1 MRRLKRLKITA
12 IVLSALIFLSGC
24 RAKPDG
30 TSSSAEPPTAVAA
43 AGSRNYL
50 TMLYSA
56 ADTFNPYTAATD
68 INRQL
73 CRLLYEPLL
82 KTDNSYNISYSL
94 AQSAEVRGKEC
105 TVTLKSRYF
114 SDGSALTADDVVYSF
129 NLAKKSNT
137 EYAYKLYE
145 ALSATAKDSKT
156 VVIKLDRAD
165 PYFANTLD
173 FPIIKKGSDT
183 RTDADGVT
191 HPPIGC
197 GRFKLNDSEDKLI
210 TNEHDP
216 GKNRVIKE
224 IRLINAPD
232 SEAVGHYVEIGA
244 ADMYYSDIS
253 DGNILRMSGK
263 KVNINLNHLI
273 YIGANLSDEQLS
285 LNALRQAISSGL
297 DRKEICRDGYFNN
310 ALPANGFF
318 NPAWE
323 AVKSVQNINLQANKE
338 ITVENL
344 EEIGY
349 NKLDSA
355 GVRTNGA
362 GKKLKFE
369 LIVNKENRLR
379 VSAARIIAKRLFEY
393 GISVNVAEK
402 SFADYTAALSSG
414 NFQLYLAEVA
424 ITPNMDISSLVTE
437 GGSAAYGIKKPEK
450 KADEKKTDEK
460 TEQTGSTESTASEAE
475 QAEEQSLTAAEL
487 VSGFYAGTNTLAD
500 LSSVLQTEM
509 PVIPLCYRTGVLF
522 YNDKIENVNN
532 SSCSDIYFSIDS
544 YSVGE

>member
-1 MRRLKRLKITA
+1 MKRLKITA

-94 AQSAEVRGKEC
+94 AQSAEVKGKEC

-145 ALSATAKDSKT
+145 ALSATARDSKT
-156 VVIKLDRAD
+156 VIIKLDRAD

-369 LIVNKENRLR
+369 LLVNKENRLR
-379 VSAARIIAKRLFEY
+379 VTAARIIANRLSEY

>member
-1 MRRLKRLKITA
+1 MKRLKITA
-12 IVLSALIFLSGC
+12 IILSALILLCGC

-94 AQSAEVRGKEC
+94 AQSAEVKGKEC
-105 TVTLKSRYF
+105 TVALKSRYF

-145 ALSATAKDSKT
+145 ALSATVRDSKT

-183 RTDADGVT
+183 KTDSDGVT

-216 GKNRVIKE
+216 GKDRVIKE

-232 SEAVGHYVEIGA
+232 SDAVGHYVEIGA

-369 LIVNKENRLR
+369 LLVNKENRLR
-379 VSAARIIAKRLFEY
+379 VTAARIIANRLSEY

-450 KADEKKTDEK
+450 KADEK
-460 TEQTGSTESTASEAE
+460 TEQTDGGE
-475 QAEEQSLTAAEL
+475 QQTEEQSLTAAEL

-544 YSVGE
+544 YSVVS

>member
-1 MRRLKRLKITA
+1 MKRLKITA

-56 ADTFNPYTAATD
+56 ADTFNPYTAATN

-94 AQSAEVRGKEC
+94 AQSAEVKGKEC

-145 ALSATAKDSKT
+145 ALSATVRDSKT

-216 GKNRVIKE
+216 GKDRMIKE

-232 SEAVGHYVEIGA
+232 SDAVGHYVEIGA

-369 LIVNKENRLR
+369 LLVNKENRLR
-379 VSAARIIAKRLFEY
+379 VTAARIIAKRLSEY

-424 ITPNMDISSLVTE
+424 ITPNMDISSLITE

-450 KADEKKTDEK
+450 KEDGKKADEK
-460 TEQTGSTESTASEAE
+460 TEQTGSTESTSSETE

-487 VSGFYAGTNTLAD
+487 VNGLYAGTNTLAD

>member
-1 MRRLKRLKITA
+1 MKRLKITA

-56 ADTFNPYTAATD
+56 ADTFNPYTAATN

-94 AQSAEVRGKEC
+94 AQSAEVKGKEC

-145 ALSATAKDSKT
+145 ALSATVRDSKT

-216 GKNRVIKE
+216 GKDRMIKE

-232 SEAVGHYVEIGA
+232 SDAVGHYVEIGA

-355 GVRTNGA
+355 GVRTNDA

-369 LIVNKENRLR
+369 LLVNKENRLR
-379 VSAARIIAKRLFEY
+379 VTAARIIANRLSEY

-402 SFADYTAALSSG
+402 NFADYTAALSSG

-424 ITPNMDISSLVTE
+424 ITPNMDISSLITE
-437 GGSAAYGIKKPEK
+437 GGSVAYGIKKPEK
-450 KADEKKTDEK
+450 KEDGKKA
-460 TEQTGSTESTASEAE
+460 EQTGSTESTASEAE
-475 QAEEQSLTAAEL
+475 QTEEQNLTAAEL

>member
-1 MRRLKRLKITA
+1 MKRLKITA

-56 ADTFNPYTAATD
+56 ADTFNPYTAATN

-94 AQSAEVRGKEC
+94 AQSAEVKGKEC

-114 SDGSALTADDVVYSF
+114 SDGSALTADAVVYSF

-145 ALSATAKDSKT
+145 ALSATVRDSKT

-216 GKNRVIKE
+216 GKDRMIKE

-232 SEAVGHYVEIGA
+232 SDAVGHYVEIGA

-369 LIVNKENRLR
+369 LLVNKENRLR
-379 VSAARIIAKRLFEY
+379 VTAARIIAKRLSEY

-424 ITPNMDISSLVTE
+424 ITPNMDISSLITE

-450 KADEKKTDEK
+450 KADEK

-475 QAEEQSLTAAEL
+475 QTEEQNLTAAEL

>member
-1 MRRLKRLKITA
+1 MKRLKITA

-56 ADTFNPYTAATD
+56 ADTFNPYTAATN

-94 AQSAEVRGKEC
+94 AQSAEVKGKEC

-145 ALSATAKDSKT
+145 ALSATVRDSKT

-183 RTDADGVT
+183 RIDADGVT

-216 GKNRVIKE
+216 GKDRMIKE

-232 SEAVGHYVEIGA
+232 SDAVGHYVEIGA

-355 GVRTNGA
+355 GVRTNDA

-369 LIVNKENRLR
+369 LLVNKENRLR
-379 VSAARIIAKRLFEY
+379 VTAARIIANRLSEY

-402 SFADYTAALSSG
+402 NFADYTAALSSG

-424 ITPNMDISSLVTE
+424 ITPNMDISSLITE
-437 GGSAAYGIKKPEK
+437 GGSVAYGIKKPEK
-450 KADEKKTDEK
+450 KEDGKKA
-460 TEQTGSTESTASEAE
+460 EQTGSTESTASEAE
-475 QAEEQSLTAAEL
+475 QTEEQNLTAAEL